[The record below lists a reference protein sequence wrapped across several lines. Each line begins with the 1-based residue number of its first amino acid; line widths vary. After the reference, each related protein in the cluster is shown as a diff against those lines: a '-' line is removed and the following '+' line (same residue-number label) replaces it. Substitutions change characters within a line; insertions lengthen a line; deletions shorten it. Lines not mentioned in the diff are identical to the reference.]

1 MTNLGKAF
9 LLTGGILGVTLGAT
23 FTTRSAVV
31 QGMKPLL
38 VRDFSAPAARP
49 LQFEL
54 CNDTGSGNL
63 CAGGAATF
71 TVPES
76 TASGEAITRFI
87 IEYVSAAC
95 SVIPT
100 TGLVNSLSLETTAAG
115 TPVDH
120 HFLPTTDP
128 NYGVIG
134 IAQDTRLYADPGTE
148 VDLSIGWA
156 SVSVGFCSMAIS
168 GHLAVE

>member
-1 MTNLGKAF
+1 
-9 LLTGGILGVTLGAT
+9 
-23 FTTRSAVV
+23 
-31 QGMKPLL
+31 
-38 VRDFSAPAARP
+38 
-49 LQFEL
+49 
-54 CNDTGSGNL
+54 
-63 CAGGAATF
+63 
-71 TVPES
+71 
-76 TASGEAITRFI
+76 
-87 IEYVSAAC
+87 
-95 SVIPT
+95 
-100 TGLVNSLSLETTAAG
+100 VNSLSLETTAAG